1 MGKSE
6 DKKSFQLYNDN
17 IDHFSLMSDEES
29 GKLIKAIFCY
39 VNDLPCEELAGL
51 PLMAFSFIRSQL
63 KRDCDKYDA
72 RCEIN
77 RRNGKLGGRPK
88 KVQTEEPKKPDGME
102 ETQSVLDIP
111 GIEMAEEKAPEQEV
125 PQEPPKKPKKTEYS
139 TDFQRFWRIYPR
151 KDGKGEA
158 YKKYKA
164 RLNDGWSPDELCE
177 AAENY
182 KKKLVRERT
191 ESKYIKHAKTFLSEN
206 TPFEDFLNKRENNR
220 VEESQEDEGNP
231 FRKNGGIA
239 DGGNSRIVHRICRED
254 CKRKWNTAGN
264 DARGRLYRGRSYPL
278 RKMQREKTDQSKNP
292 RR

>member
-6 DKKSFQLYNDN
+6 DKKSFQLYNDY
-17 IDHFSLMSDEES
+17 IDHFSLMSDEEA
-29 GKLIKAIFCY
+29 GKLIKAILCY

-63 KRDCDKYDA
+63 KRDSDKYDV

-231 FRKNGGIA
+231 FR
-239 DGGNSRIVHRICRED
+239 
-254 CKRKWNTAGN
+254 
-264 DARGRLYRGRSYPL
+264 
-278 RKMQREKTDQSKNP
+278 
-292 RR
+292 

>member
-6 DKKSFQLYNDN
+6 DKKSFQLYNDY
-17 IDHFSLMSDEES
+17 IDHFSLMSDEEA

-63 KRDCDKYDA
+63 KRDSDKYDA

-151 KDGKGEA
+151 KDGKGEG
-158 YKKYKA
+158 
-164 RLNDGWSPDELCE
+164 L
-177 AAENY
+177 
-182 KKKLVRERT
+182 
-191 ESKYIKHAKTFLSEN
+191 
-206 TPFEDFLNKRENNR
+206 
-220 VEESQEDEGNP
+220 
-231 FRKNGGIA
+231 
-239 DGGNSRIVHRICRED
+239 
-254 CKRKWNTAGN
+254 
-264 DARGRLYRGRSYPL
+264 
-278 RKMQREKTDQSKNP
+278 
-292 RR
+292 

>member
-6 DKKSFQLYNDN
+6 DKKSFQLYNDY
-17 IDHFSLMSDEES
+17 IDHFSLVSDEEA

-63 KRDCDKYDA
+63 KRDSDKYDA

-231 FRKNGGIA
+231 FR
-239 DGGNSRIVHRICRED
+239 
-254 CKRKWNTAGN
+254 
-264 DARGRLYRGRSYPL
+264 
-278 RKMQREKTDQSKNP
+278 
-292 RR
+292 

>member
-1 MGKSE
+1 
-6 DKKSFQLYNDN
+6 
-17 IDHFSLMSDEES
+17 
-29 GKLIKAIFCY
+29 
-39 VNDLPCEELAGL
+39 
-51 PLMAFSFIRSQL
+51 MAFSFIRSQL
-63 KRDCDKYDA
+63 KRDSDKYDA

-88 KVQTEEPKKPDGME
+88 KVQTEEPKKPNGTE

-111 GIEMAEEKAPEQEV
+111 GIEAEEKKETEQVV

-139 TDFQRFWRIYPR
+139 TDFQRFWGIYPR

-182 KKKLVRERT
+182 KKKLVRDRT

-206 TPFEDFLNKRENNR
+206 TPFEDFLNKQENNR

-231 FRKNGGIA
+231 FR
-239 DGGNSRIVHRICRED
+239 
-254 CKRKWNTAGN
+254 
-264 DARGRLYRGRSYPL
+264 
-278 RKMQREKTDQSKNP
+278 
-292 RR
+292 